1 MNTLQQQVRRARRRL
16 IVQRLLDVLAWCWLA
31 TLSVAFVLI
40 AVDKRWPLGL
50 EAWGWAAG
58 ALAVGLVAAMV
69 WTFLH
74 RSTPLEAAIELDHRF
89 ALKERVSSALALSP
103 ADRET
108 EAGEALLA
116 DAVARIERID
126 VGGRFAVK
134 PPRRLLLPL
143 VPGVLAVLVALL
155 IAPSVVE
162 DTQAARADDPAARQ
176 QIQKAT
182 AGVRRQLADRREQA
196 KKEGLK
202 DAERLFQKLENGIKD
217 LNAEPMKE
225 KAMAKMNDLSR
236 LLAERRQQLGGTDKI
251 KQHLDQLKNVDRGP
265 ADKFAKALSR
275 GDLKKAADE
284 LKKLKQALENGKMDQ
299 KQKTDLA
306 KQIDQMKKQ
315 LDKQAKAHQAAQQDL
330 QKRINELRKAGQMQQ
345 ANQLEEQLAKLAAQ
359 MPQMQ
364 KLQDLAAKLGQC
376 SKCLRE
382 GKAGDA
388 AKALAQMQA
397 DMQGQLGEMEMLEDA
412 EKQLAQAKDQMG
424 CCKCGGAGCA
434 ECQGPPGNGLGR
446 GKGIGARP
454 EKKTATA
461 SYDSQVKQ
469 KLGQGTAVVVGVTDG
484 ENVKG
489 DVRQQI
495 QEQVESAKHGT
506 TDPLTGRHMPR
517 KHGEHA
523 KEYFDGLRG
532 N

>member
-16 IVQRLLDVLAWCWLA
+16 ILQRFFDVLGWCWLA
-31 TLSVAFVLI
+31 TLSVALVLV
-40 AVDKRWPLGL
+40 AVDKKWPLGV
-50 EAWGWAAG
+50 AVWGWVAG
-58 ALAVGLVAAMV
+58 ALVVGLAAAII
-69 WTFLH
+69 WTSLR

-89 ALKERVSSALALSP
+89 SLKERVSSALSLSP

-116 DAVARIERID
+116 DAVAKIERID
-126 VGGRFAVK
+126 VGGRFVVK

-143 VPGVLAVLVALL
+143 VPAALAVLVALL
-155 IAPSVVE
+155 IGPAVIDEPMAK
-162 DTQAARADDPAARQ
+162 AADPNAQ
-176 QIQKAT
+176 QQVKKAT
-182 AGVRRQLADRREQA
+182 AAVRRQLADRREQA

-202 DAERLFQKLENGIKD
+202 DAERLFQKLESGMKE
-217 LNAEPMKE
+217 LNNEPMKE
-225 KAMAKMNDLSR
+225 KAMAKINDLSR
-236 LLAERRQQLGGTDKI
+236 QLADRRQQIGGTDKV
-251 KQHLDQLKNVDRGP
+251 KEQLDQLKKIDHGP
-265 ADKFAKALSR
+265 ADKLAKALSR

-284 LKKLKQALENGKMDQ
+284 LKKLKDALDNGKLDQ
-299 KQKTDLA
+299 KQKNDLA
-306 KQIDQMKKQ
+306 KQIEQMKNQ
-315 LDKQAKAHQAAQQDL
+315 LEKQANACKAAQQNL
-330 QKRINELRKAGQMQQ
+330 QKRIAELRKAGQMQQ

-364 KLQDLAAKLGQC
+364 KLQELAQKLGQC
-376 SKCLRE
+376 SKCLRN

-388 AKALAQMQA
+388 AKAMAQMQS
-397 DMQGQLGEMEMLEDA
+397 DLQGQLKEMEMLDDA
-412 EKQLAQAKDQMG
+412 EKQLCQAKDQMG

-454 EKKTATA
+454 ERKTKTAF
-461 SYDSQVKQ
+461 YDSKVKP
-469 KLGQGTAVVVGVTDG
+469 KIGKGSAVVVGMTDG
-484 ENVKG
+484 PNVKG
-489 DVRQQI
+489 DVQQEI
-495 QEQVESAKHGT
+495 QAQVESTKHGT
-506 TDPLTGRHMPR
+506 TDPLTGRRMPR